1 MGVLDPTDH
10 QSAIPP
16 AVQREIDLLRAR
28 VDFPL
33 ADVDVLNLLQG
44 SPEQI
49 RGAAQKL
56 HESAVK
62 ANAVPAAPAAP
73 PVAAPPP
80 AAVADVPPA
89 GGGPVPVPG
98 GGNVQPPEQV
108 ADAHYNDL
116 MFKVEHKSASE
127 QEREE
132 LFFLALRNGWNE
144 QARKMASRPGRS

>member
-1 MGVLDPTDH
+1 MAVDNPTDR

-44 SPEQI
+44 TPEQI

-56 HESAVK
+56 HESALK
-62 ANAVPAAPAAP
+62 ANAVPPAP
-73 PVAAPPP
+73 PPPAAAPPP
-80 AAVADVPPA
+80 AVTDNAPPA

-98 GGNVQPPEQV
+98 SGQVQPPEQV

-116 MFKVEHKSASE
+116 LYKAEHKTASE

-132 LFFLALRNGWNE
+132 LFFLALRNGWND